1 MKKAFIKDKLLLL
14 KINNLINCKCFFN
27 GKLLLTVNNS
37 INAKCFY
44 ER

>member
-1 MKKAFIKDKLLLL
+1 MKKPFIKDKLLLT
-14 KINNLINCKCFFN
+14 INNLINCKCFFN

-37 INAKCFY
+37 INGKCFY

>member
-1 MKKAFIKDKLLLL
+1 MKKAFIKDKLLL
-14 KINNLINCKCFFN
+14 KINNLINCECFLN